1 MEWSGRGP
9 APPAIEAGEG
19 RQRQAVNH
27 HCLDCCDAYPTSG
40 LGHLRL
46 KRDVRVT
53 SAYPSISDMT
63 WQRLERRNGP
73 TTDIGR
79 TNFCPQGEAT
89 SISAEPIAALAGR
102 LLLTAF
108 DGVHGASMISLS

>member
-1 MEWSGRGP
+1 VHHGNWVAHVRQGSFSEVGR
-9 APPAIEAGEG
+9 
-19 RQRQAVNH
+19 NH
-27 HCLDCCDAYPTSG
+27 RHVCLNLKSG
-40 LGHLRL
+40 LIADIA
-46 KRDVRVT
+46 DVG
-53 SAYPSISDMT
+53 S
-63 WQRLERRNGP
+63 GP